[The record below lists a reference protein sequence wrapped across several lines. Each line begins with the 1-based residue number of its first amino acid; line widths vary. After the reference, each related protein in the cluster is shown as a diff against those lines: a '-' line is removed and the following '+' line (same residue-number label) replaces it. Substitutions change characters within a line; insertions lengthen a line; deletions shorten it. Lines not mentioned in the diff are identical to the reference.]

1 MPRDIQANPVQY
13 DEHNALGERLAA
25 GEIGVNGVSRPVQV
39 DAVPGGLGE
48 IQRTNAEHEKAGE
61 TGIDG
66 AGQVLILAPGPG
78 SSVNPLLAAGA
89 AIGLL

>member
-25 GEIGVNGVSRPVQV
+25 SEIGVNGVSRTVSV

-48 IQRTNAEHEKAGE
+48 IQRTNAEHEKASE

-66 AGQVLILAPGPG
+66 AGQVLILPRGP
-78 SSVNPLLAAGA
+78 SSNRLSSDRPNSGP
-89 AIGLL
+89 